1 MGRRLL
7 APFLFCRIYPVNRLN
22 SHQLRNS
29 KPEEGIRQQKNI
41 RRNPIVLVLDNVL
54 DTYNIGT
61 FFRLADAIAA
71 EKIFLCGPV
80 VTPPNLKIH
89 RSSIGTWKWIPWEN
103 HLEVGDCLKKL
114 KGEGYQITAVEL
126 DKNSVNYQKAKY
138 NFPVALVLGS
148 EMNGISPQ
156 TLKLCD
162 QIVEIP
168 MHGINKS
175 LNVLVSASVIAFD
188 VVSKLK

>member
-1 MGRRLL
+1 V
-7 APFLFCRIYPVNRLN
+7 IKLN
-22 SHQLRNS
+22 SHQLRQS
-29 KPEEGIRQQKNI
+29 RVGESAKLQKELK
-41 RRNPIVLVLDNVL
+41 RNPIIIVLDNVV

-71 EKIFLCGPV
+71 EKIYLCGSV

-103 HLEVGDCLKKL
+103 QLSTIDCLKKL
-114 KGEGYQITAVEL
+114 KSEGYQISAIEQN
-126 DKNSVNYQKAKY
+126 KRSINYLKAKY
-138 NFPVALVLGS
+138 KKPVALVLGS
-148 EMNGISPQ
+148 EANGISAE

-175 LNVLVSASVIAFD
+175 LNVLVSASIVTYDI
-188 VVSKLK
+188 VNKLA

>member
-1 MGRRLL
+1 M
-7 APFLFCRIYPVNRLN
+7 IKLN
-22 SHQLRNS
+22 SHQLRAS
-29 KPEEGIRQQKNI
+29 RVGDSQKLQKDLK
-41 RRNPIVLVLDNVL
+41 RNPIIIVLDNVL

-71 EKIFLCGPV
+71 EKLILCGPV

-103 HLEVGDCLKKL
+103 CLAVGDCLKKL
-114 KGEGYQITAVEL
+114 KQNGYQITAVEQA
-126 DKNSVNYQKAKY
+126 KNSINYLKAKY
-138 NFPVALVLGS
+138 TKPVALVLGS
-148 EMNGISPQ
+148 EANGISAE
-156 TLKLCD
+156 TLALCD

-175 LNVLVSASVIAFD
+175 LNVLVSASIITYDIVN
-188 VVSKLK
+188 KLL